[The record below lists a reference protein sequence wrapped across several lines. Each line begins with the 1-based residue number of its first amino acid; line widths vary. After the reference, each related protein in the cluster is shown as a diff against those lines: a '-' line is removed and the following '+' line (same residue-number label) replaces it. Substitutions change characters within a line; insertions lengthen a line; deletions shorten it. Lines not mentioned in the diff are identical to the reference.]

1 MLDVAKC
8 IVDDNVVFQQESAP
22 VHVVFNTVQLVQCK
36 NINFIFFLSY
46 HPITVQ
52 CLTSPTIRFRELQVR

>member
-36 NINFIFFLSY
+36 TINFIFF
-46 HPITVQ
+46 
-52 CLTSPTIRFRELQVR
+52 

>member
-1 MLDVAKC
+1 MIYCWDILLSQHMLDVAKC

-36 NINFIFFLSY
+36 TINFIFF
-46 HPITVQ
+46 
-52 CLTSPTIRFRELQVR
+52 